1 MFVLTLDGPPDRSE
15 PQTTGTPMMR
25 QYLSHKKKHPDAL
38 LLFRMG
44 DFYEMFFED
53 AVRASQLLNI
63 ALTSRDKNKRQSVP
77 MCGFPY
83 HASSAYISKLLG
95 AGERVAICD
104 QVENPKLSKG
114 LVKREITRIVTPG
127 LIDDPDVLVANENHF
142 TCAISSFKGGIALA
156 ILDLSTGEFLVTY
169 TTNISLANQELIRIG
184 PKETLVQK
192 DLSATDPLQ
201 CLFSQDIYIHQ
212 LESWSFDPTNCSEFL
227 KEYFGVQSLAGFGLQ
242 DHEGLVSVAGAL
254 LQYVSQARSEKLVH
268 IKHPRMYSL
277 DSFMVLDQSSIR
289 NLEIFRNL
297 RDGSANGSLIGVVD
311 KTKTPVG
318 GRLLRKWLAYP
329 LLNVKEISN
338 RSDFTQDLVENFSVR
353 RTIREVLKNFGD
365 LERLAGKIALKTIS
379 PRDLIQLRTSVQ
391 KIPLVIEQL
400 KELESPLA
408 IDLMDMDD
416 LSYVAH
422 AIELVIVDDPPASIR
437 EGGVIRTGYNSE
449 LDELREIAQ
458 SGKKWIANIEKR
470 ERAATGIPNLKIG
483 YNKIFGYFI
492 EVTKSFQNKVP
503 PHYIRKQ
510 TLVSAERYITEE
522 LKEYELKVLN
532 SHDKSLEL
540 EEQIF
545 SNLRNNL
552 LQVLERIQDTAQ
564 KIGIIDVIS
573 SLAELSVTNNYT
585 RPNVNDEDKITIVE
599 GRHPVVEAFV
609 SNETYVPNDTA
620 LDKCENQIMIITGPN
635 MAGKS
640 TYMRQTALIVILA
653 QIGGFVPAKEATVGI
668 VDRIFTRIGA
678 SDYLSFGQST
688 FMVEMTETAEILNNA
703 THRSL
708 ALLDEVGRGTST
720 FDGLAIAWA
729 VTEFL
734 HDMPGKGGPR
744 TMFATHYHEL
754 VDLALIKD
762 RVKNFNFEV
771 REWKNKIVF
780 LRKIRPGGAS
790 RSYGLHVAGLAGIP
804 ESAISRASEILA
816 NLEKEEI
823 DPKGHPKISRS
834 KNSRPKNKRQP
845 DQIELFA
852 SPAEELLREI
862 KSLDIEQ
869 LSPINALNIL
879 WELKRKYSDV

>member
-1 MFVLTLDGPPDRSE
+1 MTLGEQPDCLE
-15 PQTTGTPMMR
+15 NQQTGTPMMR
-25 QYLSHKKKHPDAL
+25 QYLSQKKLHPDAL

-53 AVRASQLLNI
+53 AVRAAKILNI
-63 ALTSRDKNKRQSVP
+63 ALTSRDKNKTKSVP

-83 HASSAYISKLLG
+83 HSSSSYITKLLG

-127 LIDDPDVLVANENHF
+127 LIDDSEVLVANENHF
-142 TCAISSFKGGIALA
+142 ICAISNFKDEIGLA
-156 ILDLSTGEFLVTY
+156 ILDLSTGEFSVTC
-169 TTNISLANQELIRIG
+169 TSNASLANEELIRVS

-192 DLSATDPLQ
+192 NLLPTDPLHR
-201 CLFSQDIYIHQ
+201 LFSQNIYIHE
-212 LESWSFDPTNCSEFL
+212 LESWSFDPVNCAEFL

-242 DHEGLVSVAGAL
+242 DHDGLISVAGAL
-254 LQYVSQARSEKLVH
+254 LQYVSQARSEKLLH
-268 IKHPRMYSL
+268 IKHPKIYSL

-289 NLEIFRNL
+289 NLEIFKNL
-297 RDGSANGSLIGVVD
+297 RDGSANGSLISIID

-318 GRLLRKWLAYP
+318 ARLLRKWLAYP
-329 LLNVKEISN
+329 LLNTQEISD
-338 RSDFTQDLVENFSVR
+338 RSDLTKSFVENFSIR
-353 RTIREVLKNFGD
+353 RIIRDILRSFGD
-365 LERLAGKIALKTIS
+365 LERLAGKISLKTAS
-379 PRDLIQLRTSVQ
+379 PRDLIQLRTSAE
-391 KIPLVIEQL
+391 KIPQIIQQL
-400 KELESPLA
+400 GELESPLA
-408 IDLMDMDD
+408 VNLVDMDD

-422 AIELVIVDDPPASIR
+422 AIELVIVDDPPTSLR
-437 EGGVIRTGYNSE
+437 DGGVIRAGYNSE
-449 LDELREIAQ
+449 LDELREIGQ
-458 SGKKWIANIEKR
+458 SGKKWIAGIEKR
-470 ERAATGIPNLKIG
+470 EREATGIPNLKIG
-483 YNKIFGYFI
+483 YNKVFGYFI
-492 EVTKSFQNKVP
+492 EVTKSHQSKTPAN
-503 PHYIRKQ
+503 YIRKQ
-510 TLVSAERYITEE
+510 TLVGSERYITDE

-540 EEQIF
+540 EEEIF

-552 LQVLERIQDTAQ
+552 LQVLERIQNTAQ

-573 SLAELSVTNNYT
+573 TLAELAVTNDYT
-585 RPNVNDEDKITIVE
+585 RPDVNDSDRIRIVE
-599 GRHPVVEAFV
+599 GRHPVVEAFI
-609 SNETYVPNDTA
+609 SSETYVPNDTV
-620 LDKCENQIMIITGPN
+620 LDKTENQILVITGPN

-640 TYMRQTALIVILA
+640 TYMRQTALIVLLA
-653 QIGGFVPAKEATVGI
+653 QIGGFVPAREATIGV

-688 FMVEMTETAEILNNA
+688 FMVEMTETAEILNCA

-754 VDLALIKD
+754 VDLALIKEK
-762 RVKNFNFEV
+762 VKNFNFEV
-771 REWKNKIVF
+771 REWKNRIVF

-804 ESAISRASEILA
+804 ESVISRASEILA

-834 KNSRPKNKRQP
+834 KNARPRNKRQL

-862 KSLDIEQ
+862 KSLDINQ

-879 WELKRKYSDV
+879 WEFKRKYSDV